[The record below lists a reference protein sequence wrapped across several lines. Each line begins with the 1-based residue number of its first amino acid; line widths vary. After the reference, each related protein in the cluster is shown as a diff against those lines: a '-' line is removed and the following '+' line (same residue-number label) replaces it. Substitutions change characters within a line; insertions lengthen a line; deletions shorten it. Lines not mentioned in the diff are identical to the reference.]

1 MISIYFSLF
10 VCLKRNIVFN
20 KSVQLIARY
29 SLTDQKD
36 LSPYL
41 STIIP
46 GLKASLLDP
55 VPDVRSVSARA
66 LGAMV
71 RGMGEASF
79 DDLLPWLMQTL
90 TSESSS
96 VDRSGAAQGLSEVV
110 GGLGVDKLHKLMP
123 EIIATAERQDI
134 APHVK
139 VSVDSIRASNLY
151 FSLSLS
157 FLRFLLLLFP
167 NSSQGQVANVVGV
180 VIKTLLNDP
189 RAINLERLRKQ
200 KREREPKL
208 GLIFFSCCCFYY
220 IRSIKI
226 EPLYFDVFWLE
237 TSKIWG

>member
-189 RAINLERLRKQ
+189 RAINLERLEN
-200 KREREPKL
+200 KRERENRNSAL
-208 GLIFFSCCCFYY
+208 FFF
-220 IRSIKI
+220 
-226 EPLYFDVFWLE
+226 LLLFLLH
-237 TSKIWG
+237 

>member
-1 MISIYFSLF
+1 M
-10 VCLKRNIVFN
+10 
-20 KSVQLIARY
+20 
-29 SLTDQKD
+29 TDQKD

-139 VSVDSIRASNLY
+139 VGLHSIRASKY
-151 FSLSLS
+151 F
-157 FLRFLLLLFP
+157 FFCFP
-167 NSSQGQVANVVGV
+167 NSSRGQVANASGPA
-180 VIKTLLNDP
+180 IKNLLNDL
-189 RAINLERLRKQ
+189 RAINLERRK
-200 KREREPKL
+200 KKNKEL
-208 GLIFFSCCCFYY
+208 VGLILFYY

-226 EPLYFDVFWLE
+226 EPLSRTCFGWKLLKYGVNWITIF
-237 TSKIWG
+237 